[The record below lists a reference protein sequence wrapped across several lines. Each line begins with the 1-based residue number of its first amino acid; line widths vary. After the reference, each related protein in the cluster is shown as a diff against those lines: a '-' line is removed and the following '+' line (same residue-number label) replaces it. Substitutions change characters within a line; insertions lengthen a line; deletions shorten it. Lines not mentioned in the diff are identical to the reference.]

1 MEEEKKEF
9 IKEKI
14 VKKTGAGKGFRN
26 FIKLAV
32 GAILFGVI
40 AAGIFVIS
48 RPTAEK
54 LLGTEPETT
63 TAEVIVIPRDVYEE
77 SVKAAELEEESGE
90 KLTPPEETEEE
101 IAASS
106 DEGIP
111 EESTTQPETEDV
123 KEIVESAIEEYK
135 YTIDDLNGMWK
146 NLSALCNE
154 LDPSIVKVTMLHE
167 EPELFA
173 GNGDF
178 SDEYSGI
185 IIAETYNEMMIL
197 TLADAVPDSDTI
209 QVTWVNGNSQQAR
222 LRKTDEQTGLA
233 VISVKKN
240 EMSEITRAI
249 AKPINL
255 GNSYAI
261 ARGDLMIAM
270 GSPRGVVHSTD
281 YAWVSYVDKKVET
294 TDGASRYYYINNYL
308 DSAGGTWALNV
319 KGELVGWV
327 ASGSEGNIITGISDY
342 KSLIERMIN
351 ASDYAYIG
359 LTPVAVSDSTEAAG
373 SAKMPDGIYV
383 VEVVN
388 GDPAYEAG
396 ILPGDIVT
404 KINDTELHTVAEYSL
419 LLESLHPGDEV
430 PIEVR
435 REARGEYRKLD
446 YILTVGKR

>member
-1 MEEEKKEF
+1 MGEEKKEF

-26 FIKLAV
+26 FIKIIV

-40 AAGIFVIS
+40 AAGVFVVS
-48 RPTAEK
+48 KPTAEK

-63 TAEVIVIPRDVYEE
+63 TAEVVVIPRDVYEE

-90 KLTPPEETEEE
+90 KFTQPEETEKDT
-101 IAASS
+101 AAS
-106 DEGIP
+106 EGEIP

-123 KEIVESAIEEYK
+123 KVIVESAIEEYQ

-146 NLSALCNE
+146 NLSSLCNE
-154 LDPSIVKVTMLHE
+154 LDPSIVKVTTLHE
-167 EPELFA
+167 EPELFSGA
-173 GNGDF
+173 GDMG
-178 SDEYSGI
+178 DEYSGI

-233 VISVKKN
+233 VISAKKS
-240 EMSEITRAI
+240 EMSEVTRAI

-255 GNSYAI
+255 GNSYGI

-270 GSPRGVVHSTD
+270 GSPRGAVHSTD
-281 YAWVSYVDKKVET
+281 YAWVSYIDKNVET
-294 TDGASRYYYINNYL
+294 TDGTCRYYYINNYL
-308 DSAGGTWALNV
+308 ESTGGTWALNI

-327 ASGSEGNIITGISDY
+327 ASGSEGNVVTGISDY
-342 KSLIERMIN
+342 KSLIERMTN

-359 LTPVAVSDSTEAAG
+359 LTPVAVSDSAEAAG
-373 SAKMPDGIYV
+373 STRIPDGIYV

-396 ILPGDIVT
+396 ILPGDIIT

-419 LLESLHPGDEV
+419 LLESLRPGDEV
-430 PIEVR
+430 PVEVR

-446 YILTVGKR
+446 YTLTVGKR

>member
-1 MEEEKKEF
+1 MGEEKKEF

-26 FIKLAV
+26 FIKIIV

-40 AAGIFVIS
+40 AAGVFVVS

-63 TAEVIVIPRDVYEE
+63 TAEVVVIPRDVYEE

-90 KLTPPEETEEE
+90 KLTQPEETEKDT
-101 IAASS
+101 AAS
-106 DEGIP
+106 DGETP
-111 EESTTQPETEDV
+111 EESMTQPETEDV
-123 KEIVESAIEEYK
+123 KVLVESAIEEYK

-146 NLSALCNE
+146 NLSLLCNE
-154 LDPSIVKVTMLHE
+154 LDPSIVKVTTLHE
-167 EPELFA
+167 EPELFS
-173 GNGDF
+173 GTGDMG
-178 SDEYSGI
+178 DEYSGI

-233 VISVKKN
+233 VISAKKS
-240 EMSEITRAI
+240 EMSEVTRAI

-255 GNSYAI
+255 GNSYGI

-270 GSPRGVVHSTD
+270 GSPRGAVHSTD
-281 YAWVSYVDKKVET
+281 YAWVSYIDKNVET
-294 TDGASRYYYINNYL
+294 TDGTCRYYYINNYL
-308 DSAGGTWALNV
+308 DSTRGTWALNV

-327 ASGSEGNIITGISDY
+327 ASGSEGNVVTGISDY
-342 KSLIERMIN
+342 KSLIERMTN

-373 SAKMPDGIYV
+373 STRIPDGIYV

-396 ILPGDIVT
+396 ILPGDIIT

-430 PIEVR
+430 PVEVR

-446 YILTVGKR
+446 YTLTVGKR

>member
-1 MEEEKKEF
+1 MGEEKKEF

-26 FIKLAV
+26 FIKIIV

-40 AAGIFVIS
+40 AAGVFVVS
-48 RPTAEK
+48 KPTAEK

-63 TAEVIVIPRDVYEE
+63 TAEVVVIPRDVYEE

-90 KLTPPEETEEE
+90 KFTQPEETEKDT
-101 IAASS
+101 AAS
-106 DEGIP
+106 DGETP
-111 EESTTQPETEDV
+111 EESTTQAETEDV
-123 KEIVESAIEEYK
+123 KVIVESAIEEYQ

-146 NLSALCNE
+146 NLSLLCNE
-154 LDPSIVKVTMLHE
+154 LDPSIVKVTTLHE
-167 EPELFA
+167 EPELFSVT
-173 GNGDF
+173 GDMG
-178 SDEYSGI
+178 DEYSGI

-233 VISVKKN
+233 VISAKKS
-240 EMSEITRAI
+240 EMSEVTRAI

-270 GSPRGVVHSTD
+270 GSPRGAVHSTD
-281 YAWVSYVDKKVET
+281 YAWVSYIDKNVET
-294 TDGASRYYYINNYL
+294 TDGTCRYYYINNYL
-308 DSAGGTWALNV
+308 DSTRGTWALNV

-327 ASGSEGNIITGISDY
+327 ASGSEGNVITGISDY
-342 KSLIERMIN
+342 KSLIERMTN

-359 LTPVAVSDSTEAAG
+359 LTPVAVSDSAEATE
-373 SAKMPDGIYV
+373 STRIPDGIYV

-396 ILPGDIVT
+396 ILPGDIIT

-430 PIEVR
+430 PVEVR

-446 YILTVGKR
+446 YTLTVGKR

>member
-1 MEEEKKEF
+1 MGEEKKEF

-26 FIKLAV
+26 FIKIIV

-40 AAGIFVIS
+40 AAGVFVVS
-48 RPTAEK
+48 KPTAEK
-54 LLGTEPETT
+54 LLGTEPEMT
-63 TAEVIVIPRDVYEE
+63 TAEVVVIPRDVYEE

-90 KLTPPEETEEE
+90 KFTQPEETEKDT
-101 IAASS
+101 AAS
-106 DEGIP
+106 EGEIP

-123 KEIVESAIEEYK
+123 KVIVESAIEEYQ

-146 NLSALCNE
+146 NLSLLCNE
-154 LDPSIVKVTMLHE
+154 LDPSIVKVTTLHE
-167 EPELFA
+167 EPELFS
-173 GNGDF
+173 GTGDMG
-178 SDEYSGI
+178 DEYSGI

-233 VISVKKN
+233 VISAKKS
-240 EMSEITRAI
+240 EMSEVTRAI

-255 GNSYAI
+255 GNSYGI

-270 GSPRGVVHSTD
+270 GSPRGAVHSTD
-281 YAWVSYVDKKVET
+281 YAWVSYIDKNVET
-294 TDGASRYYYINNYL
+294 TDGTCRYYYINNYL
-308 DSAGGTWALNV
+308 DSTGGTWALNI

-327 ASGSEGNIITGISDY
+327 ASGSEGNVVTGISDY
-342 KSLIERMIN
+342 KSLIERMTN

-359 LTPVAVSDSTEAAG
+359 LTPVAVLDSAEAAG
-373 SAKMPDGIYV
+373 STRIPDGIYV

-396 ILPGDIVT
+396 ILPGDIIT

-419 LLESLHPGDEV
+419 LLESLRPGDEV
-430 PIEVR
+430 PVEVR

-446 YILTVGKR
+446 YTLTVGKR

>member
-14 VKKTGAGKGFRN
+14 IKKTGAGKGFRN
-26 FIKLAV
+26 FIKIIV

-40 AAGIFVIS
+40 AAGVFVVS
-48 RPTAEK
+48 RPAAEK

-63 TAEVIVIPRDVYEE
+63 TAEVVVIPRDVYEE
-77 SVKAAELEEESGE
+77 SVRAAELEEEPGE
-90 KLTPPEETEEE
+90 EFTQPEETEEE
-101 IAASS
+101 SIASS
-106 DEGIP
+106 DEETP

-123 KEIVESAIEEYK
+123 KKIVESAIEEYK

-154 LDPSIVKVTMLHE
+154 MDPSIVKVTVLRD
-167 EPELFA
+167 EPELFS
-173 GNGDF
+173 GTGDMG
-178 SDEYSGI
+178 DEYSGI

-197 TLADAVPDSDTI
+197 TLADAVPDSETI

-233 VISVKKN
+233 VISVKKS
-240 EMSEITRAI
+240 EMSEVTRAI

-255 GNSYAI
+255 GNSYGI

-270 GSPRGVVHSTD
+270 GCPRGAVHSTD
-281 YAWVSYVDKKVET
+281 YAWVSYIDQNVET
-294 TDGASRYYYINNYL
+294 TDGTCRYYYINNYL
-308 DSAGGTWALNV
+308 DSTGGTWALNV

-327 ASGSEGNIITGISDY
+327 AAGSEGNVVTGISDF
-342 KSLIERMIN
+342 KSLIERMTN

-359 LTPVAVSDSTEAAG
+359 LTPVAVSESTEAEE
-373 SAKMPDGIYV
+373 SSRIPDGIYV

-396 ILPGDIVT
+396 ILPGDIIT

-430 PIEVR
+430 PVEVR

-446 YILTVGKR
+446 YTLTVGKR

>member
-1 MEEEKKEF
+1 MGEEKKEF

-26 FIKLAV
+26 FIKIIV

-40 AAGIFVIS
+40 AAGVFVVS

-63 TAEVIVIPRDVYEE
+63 TAEVVVIPRDVYEE
-77 SVKAAELEEESGE
+77 SVKAAELEEESEE
-90 KLTPPEETEEE
+90 KFTHPVETEEDT
-101 IAASS
+101 AAS
-106 DEGIP
+106 DVETP
-111 EESTTQPETEDV
+111 EESTTPPETEDV
-123 KEIVESAIEEYK
+123 KVIVESAIEGYK

-154 LDPSIVKVTMLHE
+154 LDPSIVKVTTFYK
-167 EPELFA
+167 EPELFSGA
-173 GNGDF
+173 GDVG
-178 SDEYSGI
+178 DEYSGI

-233 VISVKKN
+233 VISAKKS
-240 EMSEITRAI
+240 EMSEVTRAI

-255 GNSYAI
+255 GNSYGI
-261 ARGDLMIAM
+261 VRGDLMIAM
-270 GSPRGVVHSTD
+270 GSPRGAVHSTD
-281 YAWVSYVDKKVET
+281 YAWVSYIDKNVEI
-294 TDGASRYYYINNYL
+294 TDGTCKYYYINNYL
-308 DSAGGTWALNV
+308 DNTRGTWVLNIN
-319 KGELVGWV
+319 GELVGWV
-327 ASGSEGNIITGISDY
+327 ASESEGNVVTGISDY
-342 KSLIERMIN
+342 KSLIERMTN

-359 LTPVAVSDSTEAAG
+359 LTPVAVSDSAEAAG
-373 SAKMPDGIYV
+373 STRIPDGIYV

-396 ILPGDIVT
+396 ILPGDIIT

-419 LLESLHPGDEV
+419 LLESLHPGDEIPV
-430 PIEVR
+430 EVR

-446 YILTVGKR
+446 YTLTVGKR

>member
-1 MEEEKKEF
+1 MGEEKKEF

-26 FIKLAV
+26 FIKIIV

-40 AAGIFVIS
+40 AAGVFVVS

-63 TAEVIVIPRDVYEE
+63 TAEVVVIPRDVYEE
-77 SVKAAELEEESGE
+77 SVKAAELEEESEE
-90 KLTPPEETEEE
+90 KFTHPVETEEDT
-101 IAASS
+101 AAS
-106 DEGIP
+106 DVETP
-111 EESTTQPETEDV
+111 EESTTPPETEDV
-123 KEIVESAIEEYK
+123 KVIVESAIEEYQ

-146 NLSALCNE
+146 NLSSLCNE
-154 LDPSIVKVTMLHE
+154 LDPSIVKVTTLHE
-167 EPELFA
+167 EPELFSGA
-173 GNGDF
+173 GDMG
-178 SDEYSGI
+178 DEYSGI

-233 VISVKKN
+233 VISAKKS
-240 EMSEITRAI
+240 EMSEVTRAI

-255 GNSYAI
+255 GNSYGI

-270 GSPRGVVHSTD
+270 GSPRGAVHSTD
-281 YAWVSYVDKKVET
+281 YAWVSYIDKNVET
-294 TDGASRYYYINNYL
+294 TDGTCRYYYINNYL
-308 DSAGGTWALNV
+308 DSTRGTWALNV

-327 ASGSEGNIITGISDY
+327 ASGSEGNVVTGISDY
-342 KSLIERMIN
+342 KSLIERMTN

-373 SAKMPDGIYV
+373 STRIPDGIYV

-396 ILPGDIVT
+396 ILPGDIIT

-430 PIEVR
+430 PVEVR

-446 YILTVGKR
+446 YTLTVGKR

>member
-1 MEEEKKEF
+1 MGEEKKEF

-26 FIKLAV
+26 FIKIIV

-40 AAGIFVIS
+40 AAGVFVVS
-48 RPTAEK
+48 KPTAEK

-63 TAEVIVIPRDVYEE
+63 TAEVVVIPRDVYEE

-90 KLTPPEETEEE
+90 KFTQPEETEKDT
-101 IAASS
+101 AAS
-106 DEGIP
+106 EGEIP
-111 EESTTQPETEDV
+111 EESTTQAETEDV
-123 KEIVESAIEEYK
+123 KVIVESAIEEYQ

-146 NLSALCNE
+146 NLSLLCNE
-154 LDPSIVKVTMLHE
+154 LDSSIVKVTTLHE
-167 EPELFA
+167 EPELFS
-173 GNGDF
+173 GTGDMG
-178 SDEYSGI
+178 DEYSGI

-233 VISVKKN
+233 VISAKKS
-240 EMSEITRAI
+240 EMSEVTRAI

-255 GNSYAI
+255 GNSYGI

-270 GSPRGVVHSTD
+270 GSPRGAVHSTD
-281 YAWVSYVDKKVET
+281 YAWVSYIDKNVET
-294 TDGASRYYYINNYL
+294 TDGTCRYYYINNYL
-308 DSAGGTWALNV
+308 DSTRGTWALNV

-327 ASGSEGNIITGISDY
+327 ASESEGNVVTGISDY
-342 KSLIERMIN
+342 KSLIERMTN

-359 LTPVAVSDSTEAAG
+359 LTPVAVSDSAEAAG
-373 SAKMPDGIYV
+373 STRIPDGIYV

-396 ILPGDIVT
+396 ILPGDIIT

-419 LLESLHPGDEV
+419 LLEGLHPGEEV
-430 PIEVR
+430 PVEVR

-446 YILTVGKR
+446 YTLTVGKR

>member
-1 MEEEKKEF
+1 MGEEKKEF

-26 FIKLAV
+26 FIKIIV

-40 AAGIFVIS
+40 AAGVFVVS

-63 TAEVIVIPRDVYEE
+63 TAEVVVIPRDVYEE

-90 KLTPPEETEEE
+90 KFTQPEETEKDT
-101 IAASS
+101 AAS
-106 DEGIP
+106 DGETP
-111 EESTTQPETEDV
+111 EESTTQAETEDV
-123 KEIVESAIEEYK
+123 KVIVESAIEEYK

-146 NLSALCNE
+146 NLSLLCNE
-154 LDPSIVKVTMLHE
+154 LDPSIVKVTTFYKE
-167 EPELFA
+167 TELFS
-173 GNGDF
+173 GTGDMG
-178 SDEYSGI
+178 DEYSGI

-233 VISVKKN
+233 VISAKKS
-240 EMSEITRAI
+240 EMSEVTRAI

-270 GSPRGVVHSTD
+270 GSPRGAVHSTD
-281 YAWVSYVDKKVET
+281 YAWVSYIDKNVET
-294 TDGASRYYYINNYL
+294 TDGTCRYYYINNYL
-308 DSAGGTWALNV
+308 DSTRGTWALNV

-327 ASGSEGNIITGISDY
+327 ASGSEGNVITGISDY
-342 KSLIERMIN
+342 KSLIERMTN

-359 LTPVAVSDSTEAAG
+359 LTPVAVSDSAEATE
-373 SAKMPDGIYV
+373 STRIPDGIYV

-396 ILPGDIVT
+396 ILPGDIIT
-404 KINDTELHTVAEYSL
+404 RINDTELHTVAEYSL
-419 LLESLHPGDEV
+419 LLEGLHPGDEV
-430 PIEVR
+430 PVEVR

-446 YILTVGKR
+446 YTLTVGKR

>member
-1 MEEEKKEF
+1 MGEEKKEF

-26 FIKLAV
+26 FIKIIV

-40 AAGIFVIS
+40 AAGVFVVS

-63 TAEVIVIPRDVYEE
+63 TAEVVVIPRDVYEE

-90 KLTPPEETEEE
+90 KFTQPEETEKDT
-101 IAASS
+101 AAS
-106 DEGIP
+106 DGETP
-111 EESTTQPETEDV
+111 EESTTQAETEDV
-123 KEIVESAIEEYK
+123 KVIVESAIEEYK

-146 NLSALCNE
+146 NLSLLCNE
-154 LDPSIVKVTMLHE
+154 LDPSIVKVTTLHE
-167 EPELFA
+167 EPELFS
-173 GNGDF
+173 GTGDMG
-178 SDEYSGI
+178 DEYSGI

-222 LRKTDEQTGLA
+222 LRKADEQTGLA
-233 VISVKKN
+233 VISAKKS
-240 EMSEITRAI
+240 EMSEVTRAI

-270 GSPRGVVHSTD
+270 GSPRGAVHSTD
-281 YAWVSYVDKKVET
+281 YAWVSYIDKNVET
-294 TDGASRYYYINNYL
+294 TDGTCRYYYINNYL
-308 DSAGGTWALNV
+308 DSTRGTWALNV

-327 ASGSEGNIITGISDY
+327 ASGSEGNVITGISDY
-342 KSLIERMIN
+342 KSLIERMTN

-359 LTPVAVSDSTEAAG
+359 LTPVAVSDSAEATE
-373 SAKMPDGIYV
+373 STRIPDGIYV

-396 ILPGDIVT
+396 ILPGDIIT

-430 PIEVR
+430 PVEVR

-446 YILTVGKR
+446 YTLTVGKR

>member
-1 MEEEKKEF
+1 MGEEKKEF

-26 FIKLAV
+26 FIKIIV

-40 AAGIFVIS
+40 AAGVFVVS

-63 TAEVIVIPRDVYEE
+63 TAEVVVIPRDVYEE

-90 KLTPPEETEEE
+90 KFTQPEETEKDT
-101 IAASS
+101 AAS
-106 DEGIP
+106 DGETP
-111 EESTTQPETEDV
+111 EESTTQAETEDV
-123 KEIVESAIEEYK
+123 KVIVESAIEEYQ

-146 NLSALCNE
+146 NLSLLCNE
-154 LDPSIVKVTMLHE
+154 LDPSIVKVTTLHE
-167 EPELFA
+167 EPELFS
-173 GNGDF
+173 GTGDMG
-178 SDEYSGI
+178 DEYSGI

-233 VISVKKN
+233 VISAKKS
-240 EMSEITRAI
+240 EMSEVTRAI

-270 GSPRGVVHSTD
+270 GSPRGAVHSTD
-281 YAWVSYVDKKVET
+281 YAWVSYIDKNVET
-294 TDGASRYYYINNYL
+294 TDGTCRYYYINNYL
-308 DSAGGTWALNV
+308 DSTRGTWALNV

-327 ASGSEGNIITGISDY
+327 ASGSEGNVITGISDY
-342 KSLIERMIN
+342 KSLIERMTN

-359 LTPVAVSDSTEAAG
+359 LTPVAVSDSAEATE
-373 SAKMPDGIYV
+373 STRIPDGIYV

-396 ILPGDIVT
+396 ILPGDIIT

-419 LLESLHPGDEV
+419 LLESLHPGDEIPV
-430 PIEVR
+430 EVR

-446 YILTVGKR
+446 YTLTVGKR